1 MEQGVW
7 VRGEIQGW
15 NGKGAHAYFTLA
27 DDKSDAKAVIPVAFF
42 APQRDRLRAML
53 KRSNLVLGDGM
64 KVLIHGS
71 LDF

>member
-1 MEQGVW
+1 M
-7 VRGEIQGW
+7 
-15 NGKGAHAYFTLA
+15 
-27 DDKSDAKAVIPVAFF
+27 IPVAFF

-71 LDF
+71 LDFYAPTGRLSLKMDGLTPATRWAISPSSATKCCDG